1 MKHLIFVPLL
11 TLLVSVGFCKNP
23 EDKTFVVIFSKKELK
38 ELKSSAEYI
47 ELSFIEDYKTKTYTG
62 NSDAVIFINVANC
75 DFDKCHIAQ
84 QLVQINNTTWKP
96 LQEVA
101 FRVIDLSES
110 KENFQELL
118 VSFNSQPVD
127 KEEDKKKGKITQ
139 SIL

>member
-1 MKHLIFVPLL
+1 MKHLIFVPLF

-47 ELSFIEDYKTKTYTG
+47 ELSFMEDYKTKTYSG
-62 NSDAVIFINVANC
+62 NSDAVIYINVPNC
-75 DFDKCHIAQ
+75 DFDKCQIGKR
-84 QLVQINNTTWKP
+84 LVQINNTTWKP

-101 FRVIDLSES
+101 FRIIDLSES
-110 KENFQELL
+110 KENFQELMI
-118 VSFNSQPVD
+118 SFNDQEVG
-127 KEEDKKKGKITQ
+127 KEDKKAGKVIQ